1 MVGLPVDN
9 VIDAIERYNGY
20 CAAGYD
26 PECHKSADFLKPID
40 TPPYYAINGAQSSC
54 GFHTL
59 GGLKINAKAEVVNLD
74 GEIIPGLYA
83 AGRSSCGFFG
93 VYPGSG
99 CSIGDGLTFG
109 RIAGR
114 EAAAR

>member
-1 MVGLPVDN
+1 MTSGIRRVD
-9 VIDAIERYNGY
+9 
-20 CAAGYD
+20 
-26 PECHKSADFLKPID
+26 S
-40 TPPYYAINGAQSSC
+40 INGAQSSC

-59 GGLKINAKAEVVNLD
+59 GGLKIDAKTEVVNLD
-74 GEIIPGLYA
+74 VEVIPGPYA
-83 AGRSSCGFFG
+83 VRRSTCGFFG

-99 CSIGDGLTFG
+99 CSIDDGLTFG

>member
-1 MVGLPVDN
+1 MTFGIRQD
-9 VIDAIERYNGY
+9 D
-20 CAAGYD
+20 
-26 PECHKSADFLKPID
+26 S
-40 TPPYYAINGAQSSC
+40 INGAQSS
-54 GFHTL
+54 H
-59 GGLKINAKAEVVNLD
+59 
-74 GEIIPGLYA
+74 
-83 AGRSSCGFFG
+83 GFFG